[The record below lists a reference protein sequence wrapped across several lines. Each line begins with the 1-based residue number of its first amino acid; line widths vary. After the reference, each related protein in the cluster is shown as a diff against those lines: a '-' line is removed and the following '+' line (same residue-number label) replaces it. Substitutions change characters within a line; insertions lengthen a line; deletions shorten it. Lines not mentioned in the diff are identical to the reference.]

1 MRSKPGGG
9 LREEL
14 TGRRQSKC
22 KGAAPVGELWLFG
35 DLKGGAKIKYV

>member
-22 KGAAPVGELWLFG
+22 KESAMRELWLFR
-35 DLKGGAKIKYV
+35 DLEGGAKIK